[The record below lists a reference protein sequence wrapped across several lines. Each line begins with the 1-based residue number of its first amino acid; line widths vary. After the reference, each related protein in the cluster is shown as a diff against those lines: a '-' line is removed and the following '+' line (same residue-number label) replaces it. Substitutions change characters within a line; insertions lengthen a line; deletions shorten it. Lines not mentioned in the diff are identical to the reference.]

1 MTEGRGKRE
10 ALQTGARRATA
21 RVEQMQIAL
30 PRQPIDAAVDARQ
43 DVGTLVPVEQ
53 VVDEEPDFALG
64 HDARADRSPP
74 VRQREACQLLR
85 LGAVTE
91 PARRLRR
98 VEVDVPALLL
108 HDAPQELAQR
118 RVPRR
123 LGQPG
128 VAGLGRPLVDGAP
141 RHVQGDEGPAREGGR
156 GDGAERAGRLAPPA
170 PVAQRGDARRTRLL
184 AVGLEHL
191 PDGLAVPHLLEDP
204 AGEEGGDRR
213 VLVGRRQQE
222 VAQVADGVVLDV
234 VHVAQRAQRVG
245 GQRLVPEVI
254 EVDALQV
261 QAARPGLVGVDGGS
275 HSAYYSEP
283 RLRPDGRN
291 SGHPKWGAAPNRS
304 DMPRIDEVSDAQL
317 VTSIARYSEVALAEA
332 YRRHGG
338 AVFGLAKRVLN
349 NPTDA
354 EDVTQEVF
362 LRLWNQPDRF
372 DPARG
377 SLRSFLL
384 AQAHGRAV
392 DAVRSSSSRRQRE
405 ARDALRTAEAAYD
418 MQREVWDL
426 AVADQVASAMG
437 ELPEEERRAIE
448 LAYFDGRT
456 YREVAQLL
464 DQPEGTVK
472 SRIRNGMRR
481 MRAVLAD
488 AGVRGVDA

>member
-1 MTEGRGKRE
+1 
-10 ALQTGARRATA
+10 
-21 RVEQMQIAL
+21 
-30 PRQPIDAAVDARQ
+30 
-43 DVGTLVPVEQ
+43 
-53 VVDEEPDFALG
+53 
-64 HDARADRSPP
+64 
-74 VRQREACQLLR
+74 
-85 LGAVTE
+85 
-91 PARRLRR
+91 
-98 VEVDVPALLL
+98 
-108 HDAPQELAQR
+108 
-118 RVPRR
+118 
-123 LGQPG
+123 
-128 VAGLGRPLVDGAP
+128 
-141 RHVQGDEGPAREGGR
+141 
-156 GDGAERAGRLAPPA
+156 
-170 PVAQRGDARRTRLL
+170 
-184 AVGLEHL
+184 
-191 PDGLAVPHLLEDP
+191 
-204 AGEEGGDRR
+204 
-213 VLVGRRQQE
+213 
-222 VAQVADGVVLDV
+222 
-234 VHVAQRAQRVG
+234 
-245 GQRLVPEVI
+245 
-254 EVDALQV
+254 
-261 QAARPGLVGVDGGS
+261 
-275 HSAYYSEP
+275 
-283 RLRPDGRN
+283 
-291 SGHPKWGAAPNRS
+291 
-304 DMPRIDEVSDAQL
+304 MPSIDEASDAQL

-372 DPARG
+372 DATRG

-426 AVADQVASAMG
+426 AVADQVAHAMG
-437 ELPEEERRAIE
+437 GLPEGERRAIE

-481 MRAVLAD
+481 MRTVLAE